1 MTRARD
7 VADVQDN
14 LGGAVAPFV
23 AGKNKLINGD
33 FYWNQRNFTSVTTS
47 ATYCFDR
54 FRTSQGGG
62 TVTTTPQT
70 FAPGAA
76 PVAGYEGRNFVQT
89 VVSGQTGGSE
99 LSSLIQ
105 NIEDVRTF
113 AGQTVTFS
121 FWIRVTSGSANISV
135 ELGQYFGTGGSPSAS
150 VNTGTTKKAIST
162 SWARYS
168 FTLTVPSISGKTI
181 GTNNDDC
188 LTTRIWFSAGPD
200 FNSRSD
206 SLGIQNNTFQT
217 WGWQVEAGSVAT
229 PFTTASG
236 SIGGELALCQ
246 RYYQKSYPAAIPP
259 GSFFLG
265 AYSTTI
271 VENNIPS
278 GNYFHY
284 QPLIVQMRAEPTIT
298 IFSGAGQTSRVS
310 TTGGSDLAALSA
322 VPILVADNHFTIQN
336 QSGGALSASNG
347 GFLFYYVASSE
358 L

>member
-1 MTRARD
+1 MTRSRD
-7 VADVQDN
+7 VADTQDN

-23 AGKNKLINGD
+23 AGKNKIINGD

-54 FRTSQGGG
+54 FRLSQGGG

-70 FAPGAA
+70 FSPGAA
-76 PVAGYEGRNFVQT
+76 PVAGYEARNFCQT

-99 LSSLIQ
+99 LASLIQ

-135 ELGQYFGTGGSPSAS
+135 ELSQFFGTGGSPSSS
-150 VNTGTTKKAIST
+150 VNTGSLKKAITT

-168 FTLTVPSISGKTI
+168 FTLNVPSISGKTI

-188 LTTRIWFSAGPD
+188 VTARVWFSAGPNFD
-200 FNSRSD
+200 SRSD

-217 WGWQVEAGSVAT
+217 WGWQVEAGNVMT
-229 PFTTASG
+229 PFQTASG

-246 RYYQKSYPAAIPP
+246 RYFNRFSSADNAYNNFSTGNVRQTGAGAASY
-259 GSFFLG
+259 FQFLF
-265 AYSTTI
+265 
-271 VENNIPS
+271 P
-278 GNYFHY
+278 
-284 QPLIVQMRAEPTIT
+284 VQMRIAPTAVTTANITSCRIQQGGTDSTVTSAEFDAATTKNGSLLARATIST
-298 IFSGAGQTSRVS
+298 AGSGT
-310 TTGGSDLAALSA
+310 LAANNSTAVTIDWSA
-322 VPILVADNHFTIQN
+322 
-336 QSGGALSASNG
+336 
-347 GFLFYYVASSE
+347 E